1 MRCTTVSYL
10 LQLGIL
16 ICLCHSGVVSS
27 GLLAANKRHTT
38 TGIRTQRFRV
48 LANVHVHTLALSLSQ
63 VGEPSP
69 AKVGNRSYGG
79 HASILVEGTQTDG
92 PLLLELGFT
101 PAPLPSK
108 HSVAAIRSHDRGPA
122 KSGEP
127 FRPTQYPDM
136 LQWVLPQGQTS
147 LTNREIFDHRA
158 GTGLIADA
166 WMEDP
171 VYRMGLGTAPNTC
184 YDFVERTLR
193 RMHLNLDPVT
203 KKLFE
208 NSTEYYTSYSR
219 QQNKRVPEVASIV
232 EAPAGS
238 YVMVNTRVF
247 NLDFEYNPKAPSV
260 EFERTQYLPRTAA
273 LRTAAIEAE

>member
-27 GLLAANKRHTT
+27 GPLAANNGTLPPASALNVSASRK
-38 TGIRTQRFRV
+38 
-48 LANVHVHTLALSLSQ
+48 VHVHTLLYLFASRRAISRKSGKPVL
-63 VGEPSP
+63 
-69 AKVGNRSYGG
+69 GG
-79 HASILVEGTQTDG
+79 HASIFVEGTQTDG

-247 NLDFEYNPKAPSV
+247 NVDFQYNPKAPSV

>member
-1 MRCTTVSYL
+1 MRVVS
-10 LQLGIL
+10 LQLFLAVFYTTIEDAVGGVRDEVYHIVP
-16 ICLCHSGVVSS
+16 SGP
-27 GLLAANKRHTT
+27 LAAKNGTLPSASALNVSASRK
-38 TGIRTQRFRV
+38 
-48 LANVHVHTLALSLSQ
+48 VHVHTLLYLFASRRAISRKSGKPVL
-63 VGEPSP
+63 
-69 AKVGNRSYGG
+69 GG
-79 HASILVEGTQTDG
+79 QASILVEGTQTNG
-92 PLLLELGFT
+92 PLVVELDFT
-101 PAPLPSK
+101 PAPLPLR
-108 HSVAAIRSHDRGPA
+108 HSIIAIKSHDRGVA
-122 KSGEP
+122 RSGEP
-127 FRPTQYPDM
+127 FTPTRSPDT
-136 LQWVLPQGQTS
+136 LQWVLPQGKTS

-184 YDFVERTLR
+184 YEFVERTLH
-193 RMHLNLDPVT
+193 RMHLSLDPVT

-247 NLDFEYNPKAPSV
+247 NVDFEYNPKAPSV
-260 EFERTQYLPRTAA
+260 EFERT
-273 LRTAAIEAE
+273 

>member
-1 MRCTTVSYL
+1 MRCITVSYL

-16 ICLCHSGVVSS
+16 ICLYHSGVVPS
-27 GLLAANKRHTT
+27 GPLPANKGTLPSASALNVTASRK
-38 TGIRTQRFRV
+38 
-48 LANVHVHTLALSLSQ
+48 VHVHTLLYLFASRRAISRKSGKPIL
-63 VGEPSP
+63 
-69 AKVGNRSYGG
+69 GG
-79 HASILVEGTQTDG
+79 QASILVEGTQTDG
-92 PLLLELGFT
+92 PLVLELDFT
-101 PAPLPSK
+101 PAPLPSR
-108 HSVAAIRSHDRGPA
+108 HSVIAIKSHDRRVA

-127 FRPTQYPDM
+127 FTPTRSPDT
-136 LQWVLPQGQTS
+136 LQWVLPQGETS

-184 YDFVERTLR
+184 YEFVERTLR

-203 KKLFE
+203 RNLFE
-208 NSTEYYTSYSR
+208 NRTEYYTSYSQ
-219 QQNKRVPEVASIV
+219 QQNKRVPEAASIV

-247 NLDFEYNPKAPSV
+247 NVDFEYNPKAPSV
-260 EFERTQYLPRTAA
+260 EFERTQHLPRNGA
-273 LRTAAIEAE
+273 LLTPATEVQ

>member
-1 MRCTTVSYL
+1 MRCITLSYL

-16 ICLCHSGVVSS
+16 ICLCHSGVVPS
-27 GLLAANKRHTT
+27 GPLPANNNTLPSVSALNASASRK
-38 TGIRTQRFRV
+38 
-48 LANVHVHTLALSLSQ
+48 VHVHTLLYLAASRRAISRKS
-63 VGEPSP
+63 GKPIF
-69 AKVGNRSYGG
+69 GG
-79 HASILVEGTQTDG
+79 HASISVDGTQTDG

-108 HSVAAIRSHDRGPA
+108 HSLAAIRSHDRGVA

-127 FRPTQYPDM
+127 FTPTQYPDM
-136 LQWVLPQGQTS
+136 LQWVLPQGEMS

-184 YDFVERTLR
+184 YEFVERTLR

-219 QQNKRVPEVASIV
+219 QQNKRVPEIASIV

-238 YVMVNTRVF
+238 YIMVNTRVF
-247 NLDFEYNPKAPSV
+247 NVDFEYNPKAPSV
-260 EFERTQYLPRTAA
+260 EFERTQYLPRNGA
-273 LRTAAIEAE
+273 LRTATTEVQ